1 MSIRGFLRLLRP
13 AGSRL
18 WKHYACGVRG
28 SYFCHAAF
36 EMFEVQF
43 SIFFLVVS
51 GFLKY
56 GSYLFITFLFGLVSE
71 ERVSVAGLRFTYEC
85 S

>member
-1 MSIRGFLRLLRP
+1 
-13 AGSRL
+13 
-18 WKHYACGVRG
+18 
-28 SYFCHAAF
+28 
-36 EMFEVQF
+36 MFEVQF